1 MNQTGLWSRVLGI
14 AGFVA
19 MLVGAIDPLE
29 GSVVILAGVGL
40 AALGARLG
48 MSRHRKLLY
57 WAFGLALVGVGAV
70 WGLSVVGGIGGNT
83 GRSIWWALVI
93 AALVIAP
100 YPVGWILGIIGGLK
114 RLRESW
120 TAQAK

>member
-1 MNQTGLWSRVLGI
+1 MSHSNRWSRILGI

-29 GSVVILAGVGL
+29 GSVVILAGVAL
-40 AALGARLG
+40 AASGARLG

-57 WAFGLALVGVGAV
+57 WAFGLTLVGVGAV

-83 GRSIWWALVI
+83 GRSIWWALT
-93 AALVIAP
+93 IAP